1 MKKVILLIFLTFI
14 CTGCYNYKELNE
26 LGIVS
31 AMGISKD
38 GDLYNLD
45 IQLLN
50 VLDSEKSGLN
60 KSPITVISGQGETI
74 FEAARSMNKK
84 TSKVFFLAD
93 VDYVFLDQSVLNDGL
108 DEIMDFLIRDTR
120 LSLNFLVVT
129 STENKSLDILSS
141 ISHFDTN
148 SANNL
153 YDAVMNSEIRYG
165 GINSLHVRE
174 LINNYY
180 AKGKYTIFP
189 NVYIKDTS
197 KSSEN
202 DSLEDSKSESYVEVK
217 NMVFFKDKEA
227 IELTDEETKGV
238 NFLRNKIK
246 NATLTIECDGGYFT
260 IETLESKMK
269 LKSKLNIDQ
278 LNVKGNVGAEIVYYG
293 CKDNL
298 DNVGVLKSISKKA
311 EKEIESYITKA
322 FNKSKKYNY
331 DFLGLGNYIYKNNYK
346 YFDFEN
352 KDWNKD
358 GLNKLNLKYNID
370 VSLYKQGNLRGDL
383 WQITN

>member
-1 MKKVILLIFLTFI
+1 MKKIILLIFLTFI

-153 YDAVMNSEIRYG
+153 YDAIMNSEIRYG

-278 LNVKGNVGAEIVYYG
+278 LNVKGSVGAEIVYYG

-383 WQITN
+383 

>member
-278 LNVKGNVGAEIVYYG
+278 LNVNGNVGAEIVYYG

-298 DNVGVLKSISKKA
+298 DNADVLKNISKKA

-383 WQITN
+383 

>member
-1 MKKVILLIFLTFI
+1 MKKVILLIFLTFV

-45 IQLLN
+45 IQLVN

-74 FEAARSMNKK
+74 FEAARSMNRK

-153 YDAVMNSEIRYG
+153 YDAVMNSETRYG

-189 NVYIKDTS
+189 NVYIKDTR

-298 DNVGVLKSISKKA
+298 DNADVLKSISKKA
-311 EKEIESYITKA
+311 EKEVESYITKA

-383 WQITN
+383 

>member
-1 MKKVILLIFLTFI
+1 MKKVILLIFLTFV

-45 IQLLN
+45 IQLVN

-74 FEAARSMNKK
+74 FEAARSMNRK

-93 VDYVFLDQSVLNDGL
+93 IDYVFLDQSVLNDGL

-153 YDAVMNSEIRYG
+153 YDAVMNSETRYG

-298 DNVGVLKSISKKA
+298 DNADVLKSISKKA
-311 EKEIESYITKA
+311 EKEVESYITKA

-383 WQITN
+383 

>member
-108 DEIMDFLIRDTR
+108 DEIMDFLVRDTR

-153 YDAVMNSEIRYG
+153 YDAIMNSETRYG

-180 AKGKYTIFP
+180 EKGKDTIFP
-189 NVYIKDTS
+189 NVYIKDTR

-278 LNVKGNVGAEIVYYG
+278 LNVNGNVGAEIVYYG

-298 DNVGVLKSISKKA
+298 DNAGVLKSISKKA

-383 WQITN
+383 

>member
-1 MKKVILLIFLTFI
+1 MKKIILLIFLTFI

-278 LNVKGNVGAEIVYYG
+278 LNVKGSVGAEIVYYG

-298 DNVGVLKSISKKA
+298 DNAGVLKSISKKA

-383 WQITN
+383 

>member
-14 CTGCYNYKELNE
+14 CTGCYTYKELNE

-45 IQLLN
+45 IQLVN

-153 YDAVMNSEIRYG
+153 YDAIMNSETRYG

-298 DNVGVLKSISKKA
+298 DNADVLKSISKKA
-311 EKEIESYITKA
+311 EKEVESYITKA

-383 WQITN
+383 

>member
-31 AMGISKD
+31 AMGISKN

-74 FEAARSMNKK
+74 FEAARSMNRK

-153 YDAVMNSEIRYG
+153 YDAIMNSETRYG

-189 NVYIKDTS
+189 NVYIKDTR

-298 DNVGVLKSISKKA
+298 DNADVLKSISKKA
-311 EKEIESYITKA
+311 EKEVESYITKA

-383 WQITN
+383 

>member
-1 MKKVILLIFLTFI
+1 MKKVILLIFLTFV

-31 AMGISKD
+31 AMGISKV

-74 FEAARSMNKK
+74 FEAARSMNRK

-153 YDAVMNSEIRYG
+153 YDAVMNSETRYG

-278 LNVKGNVGAEIVYYG
+278 LNVKGSVGAEIVYYG

-383 WQITN
+383 

>member
-74 FEAARSMNKK
+74 FEAARSMNRK

-278 LNVKGNVGAEIVYYG
+278 LNVNGNVGAEIVYYG

-298 DNVGVLKSISKKA
+298 DNADVLKSISKKA
-311 EKEIESYITKA
+311 EKEVESYITKA

-383 WQITN
+383 

>member
-1 MKKVILLIFLTFI
+1 MKKIILLIFLTFI

-45 IQLLN
+45 IQLVN

-74 FEAARSMNKK
+74 FEAARSMNRK

-278 LNVKGNVGAEIVYYG
+278 LNVNGNVGAEIVYYG

-298 DNVGVLKSISKKA
+298 DNADVLKSISKKA
-311 EKEIESYITKA
+311 EKEVESYITKA

-383 WQITN
+383 

>member
-153 YDAVMNSEIRYG
+153 YDAIMNSETRYG

-278 LNVKGNVGAEIVYYG
+278 LNVKGSVGAEIVYYG

-383 WQITN
+383 

>member
-50 VLDSEKSGLN
+50 VLDSEKSGFN

-74 FEAARSMNKK
+74 FEAARSMNRK

-153 YDAVMNSEIRYG
+153 YDAIMNSETRYG

-189 NVYIKDTS
+189 NVYIKDTR

-278 LNVKGNVGAEIVYYG
+278 LNVKGSVGAEIVYYG

-298 DNVGVLKSISKKA
+298 DNAGVLKSISKKA

-322 FNKSKKYNY
+322 FNSKKYNY

-383 WQITN
+383 

>member
-1 MKKVILLIFLTFI
+1 MKKFILLIFLTFV
-14 CTGCYNYKELNE
+14 CTGCYTYKELNE

-74 FEAARSMNKK
+74 FEAARSMNRK

-278 LNVKGNVGAEIVYYG
+278 LNVNGNVGAEIVYYG

-298 DNVGVLKSISKKA
+298 DNADVLKSISKKA
-311 EKEIESYITKA
+311 EKEVESYITKA

-383 WQITN
+383 

>member
-1 MKKVILLIFLTFI
+1 MKKIILLMFLTFI

-74 FEAARSMNKK
+74 FEAARSMNRK

-189 NVYIKDTS
+189 NVYIKDTR

-278 LNVKGNVGAEIVYYG
+278 LNVNGNVGAEIVYYG

-298 DNVGVLKSISKKA
+298 DNADVLKSISKKA
-311 EKEIESYITKA
+311 EKEVESYITKA

-383 WQITN
+383 

>member
-1 MKKVILLIFLTFI
+1 MKKIILLIFLTFI

-153 YDAVMNSEIRYG
+153 YDAIMNSEIRYG

-189 NVYIKDTS
+189 NVYIKDTR

-202 DSLEDSKSESYVEVK
+202 DSLEDSKNESYVEVK

-298 DNVGVLKSISKKA
+298 DNADVLKSISKKA
-311 EKEIESYITKA
+311 EKEVESYITKA

-383 WQITN
+383 

>member
-45 IQLLN
+45 IQLVN

-74 FEAARSMNKK
+74 FEAARSMNRK

-108 DEIMDFLIRDTR
+108 DEIIDFLIRDTR

-153 YDAVMNSEIRYG
+153 YDAVMNSETRYG

-189 NVYIKDTS
+189 NVYIKDTR

-298 DNVGVLKSISKKA
+298 DNADVLKSISKKA
-311 EKEIESYITKA
+311 EKEVESYITKA

-383 WQITN
+383 

>member
-74 FEAARSMNKK
+74 FEAARTMNRK

-278 LNVKGNVGAEIVYYG
+278 LNVNGNVGAEIVYYG

-298 DNVGVLKSISKKA
+298 DNADVLKSISKKA
-311 EKEIESYITKA
+311 EKEVESYITKA

-383 WQITN
+383 

>member
-1 MKKVILLIFLTFI
+1 MKKVILLILITFI

-45 IQLLN
+45 IQLVN
-50 VLDSEKSGLN
+50 ILDSEKSGLN

-153 YDAVMNSEIRYG
+153 YDAIMNSETRYG

-180 AKGKYTIFP
+180 AKGKYTLFP

-298 DNVGVLKSISKKA
+298 DNADVLKSISKKA
-311 EKEIESYITKA
+311 EKEVESYITKA

-383 WQITN
+383 

>member
-31 AMGISKD
+31 AMGFSKD

-50 VLDSEKSGLN
+50 VLDSEKSGFN

-74 FEAARSMNKK
+74 FEAARSMNRK

-153 YDAVMNSEIRYG
+153 YDAIMNSETRYG

-189 NVYIKDTS
+189 NVYIKDTR

-278 LNVKGNVGAEIVYYG
+278 LNVKGSVGAEIVYYG

-383 WQITN
+383 

>member
-31 AMGISKD
+31 AMGISKV

-60 KSPITVISGQGETI
+60 KSPITVISGQGKTI

-84 TSKVFFLAD
+84 TSKIFFLAD

-278 LNVKGNVGAEIVYYG
+278 LNVKGSVGAEIVYYG

-383 WQITN
+383 

>member
-1 MKKVILLIFLTFI
+1 MKKIILLIFLTFI

-74 FEAARSMNKK
+74 FEAARSMNRK

-153 YDAVMNSEIRYG
+153 YDAIMNSETRYG

-278 LNVKGNVGAEIVYYG
+278 LNVNGNVGAEIVYYG

-298 DNVGVLKSISKKA
+298 DNADVLKSISKKA
-311 EKEIESYITKA
+311 EKEVESYITKA

-383 WQITN
+383 

>member
-45 IQLLN
+45 IQLVN

-153 YDAVMNSEIRYG
+153 YDAIMNSETRYG

-298 DNVGVLKSISKKA
+298 DNADVLKSISKKA
-311 EKEIESYITKA
+311 EKEVESYITKA

-383 WQITN
+383 

>member
-74 FEAARSMNKK
+74 FEAARSMNRK

-108 DEIMDFLIRDTR
+108 DEIIDFLIRDTR

-153 YDAVMNSEIRYG
+153 YDAVMNSETRYG

-180 AKGKYTIFP
+180 ANGKYTIFP
-189 NVYIKDTS
+189 NVYIKDTR

-298 DNVGVLKSISKKA
+298 DNADVLKSISKKA
-311 EKEIESYITKA
+311 EKEVESYITKA

-383 WQITN
+383 

>member
-1 MKKVILLIFLTFI
+1 MKKIILLIFLTFI

-45 IQLLN
+45 IQLVN

-84 TSKVFFLAD
+84 TSKIFFLAD
-93 VDYVFLDQSVLNDGL
+93 VDYVFLDQSVLTDGL
-108 DEIMDFLIRDTR
+108 DEIMDFLVRDTR
-120 LSLNFLVVT
+120 LSLNFLIIT
-129 STENKSLDILSS
+129 STENKSIDILSS

-153 YDAVMNSEIRYG
+153 YDAIMNSETRYG

-189 NVYIKDTS
+189 NVYIKDTR

-278 LNVKGNVGAEIVYYG
+278 LNVKGSVGAEIVYYG

-298 DNVGVLKSISKKA
+298 DNADVLKNISKKA
-311 EKEIESYITKA
+311 EKEVESYITKA

-383 WQITN
+383 

>member
-74 FEAARSMNKK
+74 FEAARSMNRK

-153 YDAVMNSEIRYG
+153 YDAIMNSETRYG

-298 DNVGVLKSISKKA
+298 DNADVLKSISKKA
-311 EKEIESYITKA
+311 EKEVESYITKA

-383 WQITN
+383 

>member
-1 MKKVILLIFLTFI
+1 MKKIILLIFLTFI

-174 LINNYY
+174 LINNYH

-278 LNVKGNVGAEIVYYG
+278 LNVKGSVGAEIVYYG

-383 WQITN
+383 

>member
-108 DEIMDFLIRDTR
+108 DEIMDFLVRDTR

-153 YDAVMNSEIRYG
+153 YDAIMNSETRYG

-189 NVYIKDTS
+189 NVYIKDTR

-278 LNVKGNVGAEIVYYG
+278 LNVNGNVGAEIVYYG

-298 DNVGVLKSISKKA
+298 DNADVLKSISKKA
-311 EKEIESYITKA
+311 EKEVESYITKA

-370 VSLYKQGNLRGDL
+370 LSLYKQGNLRGDL
-383 WQITN
+383 

>member
-153 YDAVMNSEIRYG
+153 YDAIMNSETRYG

-180 AKGKYTIFP
+180 AKGKYTLFP

-278 LNVKGNVGAEIVYYG
+278 LNVKGSVGAEIVYYG

-298 DNVGVLKSISKKA
+298 DNADVLKSISKKA
-311 EKEIESYITKA
+311 EKEVESYITKA

-383 WQITN
+383 

>member
-1 MKKVILLIFLTFI
+1 MKKVILLIFLPFI

-74 FEAARSMNKK
+74 FEAARSMNRK

-153 YDAVMNSEIRYG
+153 YDAIMNSETRYG

-278 LNVKGNVGAEIVYYG
+278 LNVNGNVGAEIVYYG

-298 DNVGVLKSISKKA
+298 DNADVLKSISKKA
-311 EKEIESYITKA
+311 EKEVESYITKA

-383 WQITN
+383 

>member
-1 MKKVILLIFLTFI
+1 MKKIILLIFLTFI

-60 KSPITVISGQGETI
+60 KSPITVISGQVETI

-278 LNVKGNVGAEIVYYG
+278 LNVKGSVGAEIVYYG

-383 WQITN
+383 

>member
-1 MKKVILLIFLTFI
+1 MKKVILLIFLTFV

-31 AMGISKD
+31 AIGVSKD
-38 GDLYNLD
+38 GEMYNLD
-45 IQLLN
+45 IQLVN

-74 FEAARSMNKK
+74 FEAARSMNRK

-153 YDAVMNSEIRYG
+153 YDAIMNSETRYG

-298 DNVGVLKSISKKA
+298 DNADVLKSISKKA
-311 EKEIESYITKA
+311 EKEVESYITKA

-383 WQITN
+383 

>member
-1 MKKVILLIFLTFI
+1 MKKIILLIFLTFI

-153 YDAVMNSEIRYG
+153 YDAIMNSETRYG

-180 AKGKYTIFP
+180 AKGKYTLFP
-189 NVYIKDTS
+189 NVYIKDTR

-278 LNVKGNVGAEIVYYG
+278 LNVNGNVGAEIVYYG

-298 DNVGVLKSISKKA
+298 DNAGVLKSISKKA

-383 WQITN
+383 

>member
-45 IQLLN
+45 IQLVN

-84 TSKVFFLAD
+84 TSKVLFLAD

-153 YDAVMNSEIRYG
+153 YDAIMNSETRYG

-298 DNVGVLKSISKKA
+298 DNADVLKSISKKA
-311 EKEIESYITKA
+311 EKEVESYITKA

-383 WQITN
+383 

>member
-1 MKKVILLIFLTFI
+1 MKKVILLIFLTFV

-45 IQLLN
+45 IQLVN

-74 FEAARSMNKK
+74 FEAARSMNRK

-108 DEIMDFLIRDTR
+108 DEIIDFLIRDTR

-153 YDAVMNSEIRYG
+153 YDAVMNSETRYG

-189 NVYIKDTS
+189 NVYIKDTR

-298 DNVGVLKSISKKA
+298 DNADVLKSISKKA
-311 EKEIESYITKA
+311 EKEVESYITKA

-383 WQITN
+383 

>member
-1 MKKVILLIFLTFI
+1 MKKVILLIFFTFI

-45 IQLLN
+45 IQLVN

-153 YDAVMNSEIRYG
+153 YDAIMNSETRYG

-278 LNVKGNVGAEIVYYG
+278 INVKGNVGAEIVYYG

-298 DNVGVLKSISKKA
+298 DNTDVLKSISKKA
-311 EKEIESYITKA
+311 EKEVESYITKA

-383 WQITN
+383 

>member
-1 MKKVILLIFLTFI
+1 MKKVILLIFLPFI

-45 IQLLN
+45 IQLVN

-74 FEAARSMNKK
+74 FEAARSMNRK

-153 YDAVMNSEIRYG
+153 YDAIMNSETRYG

-278 LNVKGNVGAEIVYYG
+278 LNVNGNVGAEIVYYG

-298 DNVGVLKSISKKA
+298 DNADVLKSISKKA
-311 EKEIESYITKA
+311 EKEVESYITKA

-383 WQITN
+383 

>member
-1 MKKVILLIFLTFI
+1 MKKIILLIFLTFI

-383 WQITN
+383 

>member
-1 MKKVILLIFLTFI
+1 MKKIILLIFLTFI

-74 FEAARSMNKK
+74 FEAARSMNRK

-153 YDAVMNSEIRYG
+153 YDAIMNSETRYG

-217 NMVFFKDKEA
+217 NMVFFKDKEV

-278 LNVKGNVGAEIVYYG
+278 INVKGNVGAEIVYYG

-298 DNVGVLKSISKKA
+298 DNADVLKSISKKA
-311 EKEIESYITKA
+311 EKEVESYITKA

-383 WQITN
+383 

>member
-31 AMGISKD
+31 AMGINKD

-153 YDAVMNSEIRYG
+153 YDAIMNSETRYG

-189 NVYIKDTS
+189 NVYIKDTR

-298 DNVGVLKSISKKA
+298 DNADVLKSISKKA
-311 EKEIESYITKA
+311 EKEVESYITKA

-383 WQITN
+383 